1 MTRRFERRALLA
13 AAGGLLAAPA
23 SAQEAWPA
31 RPIRVI
37 VPFAP
42 GGTSDLLARLAA
54 NEMSRTLGQSV
65 VAENRAGAGGVLGT
79 QLALRAPPDG
89 YTLVISGIA
98 TLVVVPALNP
108 AAGYDPLRDFAH
120 VGFLGGPPTALVV
133 TNNHPA
139 HTLADLIRIG
149 REGLP
154 IHYGSP
160 GSGTHAHLIG
170 EAFAQVTG
178 TRMEHIPYRG
188 AGVAITDLIGGTL
201 PAGSMTFSSAASA
214 IRAGQVRA
222 LALTSANRLPGFD
235 IPTFAELGFPQLT
248 AMTWFGLSAP
258 AGTPAAIVERLNREA
273 QAALATPRSRE
284 RMEADNVESL
294 AMDAAGYTRFV
305 QAEFEKWAPIA
316 RASGARID

>member
-1 MTRRFERRALLA
+1 MPKPIERRALIA
-13 AAGGLLAAPA
+13 AAGSALAAPA
-23 SAQEAWPA
+23 VAQEAWPA
-31 RPIRVI
+31 RTIRVI

-54 NEMSRTLGQSV
+54 QEMSRTLGQSV
-65 VAENRAGAGGVLGT
+65 IAENRPGAGGVLGT

-120 VGFLGGPPTALVV
+120 IAFLGGPPTALVV
-133 TNNHPA
+133 TSGHPA
-139 HTLADLIRIG
+139 RTLADFLRMS
-149 REGLP
+149 REGPP
-154 IHYGSP
+154 IAYGSP

-170 EAFAQVTG
+170 EALAQVTG
-178 TRMEHIPYRG
+178 ARMEHIPYRG

-201 PAGSMTFSSAASA
+201 PAGSMTFSSAAA
-214 IRAGQVRA
+214 ALRAGQVRG
-222 LALTSANRLPGFD
+222 LAVTSQNRVPGFD

-258 AGTPAAIVERLNREA
+258 AGTPPAIVERLNREA

-284 RMEADNVESL
+284 RMNADNVESL
-294 AMDAAGYTRFV
+294 PMDAAGYTRFV
-305 QAEFEKWAPIA
+305 QAEFDKWAPIA